1 MIHYF
6 ITWFEYNDHH
16 EKCIRHKHMGGMKPE
31 YQKAKG
37 AARIIVL
44 RLWGVI
50 LGRVTKTGRFFQKS
64 PKIDGIK
71 PVQI

>member
-1 MIHYF
+1 LMRQNIMIYYF

-16 EKCIRHKHMGGMKPE
+16 EKCIRHVHVGGMKPE

-44 RLWGVI
+44 QPWGVI
-50 LGRVTKTGRFFQKS
+50 LGTCYLILITKYGR
-64 PKIDGIK
+64 I
-71 PVQI
+71 